1 MAVPPGPSTEPGV
14 SSSAP
19 TCFRHPDRETYVSC
33 VRCGRPAC
41 PDCLRS
47 AAVGQQCVECIRN
60 ANRGSRVAAAPFGGR
75 TVNRPIATW
84 TLVAINVIAYFG
96 ELAKT
101 DWIISHGAMVG
112 RYSATI
118 GVADGQWYRL
128 LTSAFLHE
136 PPGSGVG
143 LLHIAFN
150 MWALI
155 VVGPA
160 LERMLGRLR
169 FVAVY
174 LVSALGGA
182 VLFYLLAPPHEIALG
197 ASGAIFGLFG
207 AWFVLA
213 RRLRLD
219 ARAVVGL
226 IVINLVITFAVS
238 GIAWQAHVGGLI
250 AGAALTAAY
259 AYAPRANRT
268 LVQAGATVAI
278 VALLVVAVLVRDHAL
293 ARTTAGIIPPPP
305 SATAQLPAAQ
315 AGGSQRA
322 GG

>member
-14 SSSAP
+14 SAP

-47 AAVGQQCVECIRN
+47 AAVGQQCVECVRN
-60 ANRGSRVAAAPFGGR
+60 ANRGYRRGAGQFGGG
-75 TVNRPIATW
+75 IATGKPVATY
-84 TLVAINVIAYFG
+84 TLVALCVVAYIA
-96 ELAKT
+96 ELIYGKT
-101 DWIISHGAMVG
+101 IDYGAMVG
-112 RYSATI
+112 RAFDPTLRESV
-118 GVADGQWYRL
+118 GVASGDWYRL

-136 PPGSGVG
+136 LPGSGFG
-143 LLHIAFN
+143 LLHIGFN

-155 VVGPA
+155 VVGPP
-160 LERMLGRLR
+160 LERTLGRVR

-174 LVSALGGA
+174 LLSALGGS
-182 VLFYLLAPPHEIALG
+182 VLFYFLASVNEPAIG

-219 ARAVVGL
+219 ARMIVGL
-226 IVINLVITFAVS
+226 IAINLLISFTVR
-238 GIAWQAHVGGLI
+238 GIAWEAHVGGLI

-259 AYAPRANRT
+259 AYTPRANRT
-268 LVQAGATVAI
+268 LIQVGATLALI
-278 VALLVVAVLVRDHAL
+278 ALLVVGVIIRDQQIANAVIFR
-293 ARTTAGIIPPPP
+293 I
-305 SATAQLPAAQ
+305 
-315 AGGSQRA
+315 
-322 GG
+322 